1 MFRDSAVTRRE
12 CVFFINVKLHYPEQN
27 KWINPS
33 SLFDSHTAKYTIS
46 IQSACLC
53 ETSTD
58 SIFPSLVC
66 SLWARSICLPL
77 TVAAREARLSHSL
90 DLRSPCESLYKK
102 FPVVTFVSWKVVVW
116 RGSYKEVSG
125 LFFFPLSKPATYW
138 WSCEQQR
145 DLWVSITGWRHLSY
159 QSVFWKDDGD
169 EKEKVKSGSGS
180 WNQFFKVSI

>member
-125 LFFFPLSKPATYW
+125 LFFFFPWASLPPTGEAVNNRGICECPLQG
-138 WSCEQQR
+138 E
-145 DLWVSITGWRHLSY
+145 DIWVIS
-159 QSVFWKDDGD
+159 
-169 EKEKVKSGSGS
+169 
-180 WNQFFKVSI
+180 QFFEKTFLVMRK

>member
-125 LFFFPLSKPATYW
+125 LFFFSLEQACHLLVKLWTTEGSVSVHYRVKTFELSVSFLKRW
-138 WSCEQQR
+138 WWWERKS
-145 DLWVSITGWRHLSY
+145 
-159 QSVFWKDDGD
+159 
-169 EKEKVKSGSGS
+169 KVR
-180 WNQFFKVSI
+180 FR